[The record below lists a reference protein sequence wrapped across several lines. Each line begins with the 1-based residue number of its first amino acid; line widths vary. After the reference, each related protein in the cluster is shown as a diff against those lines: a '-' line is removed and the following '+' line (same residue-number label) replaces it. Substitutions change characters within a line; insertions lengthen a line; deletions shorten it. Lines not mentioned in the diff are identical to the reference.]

1 MNPISHLLAGAAIPL
16 VLVVAG
22 CDKPAGTSAG
32 RDPDRGGV
40 VPAAGTVESRPLP
53 VRAVRAEGEAL
64 FEALPAGRTGIDYGM
79 HWDDPASVLKEFIF
93 LNPSGGICAGDYD
106 DDGLPDLYI
115 TSPSGGNRLYRNTG
129 GFKFED
135 VTKAAG
141 VSDPGF
147 WGTGA
152 SFVDIDDDGDL
163 DLYACGYTRPN
174 KLYINDGTGRFVD
187 RAAEVGLDFNGGS
200 MMMSFTDIDNDGDL
214 DGYLATTAVAPPPG
228 TDFRVK
234 FVPRESDGKEIPVVI
249 PGLSVMTAGSS
260 LMSPGWRGSRVL
272 TSRCPLPGLT
282 MMPMEMRTSMCPTI
296 SRDLTCSTVTAE
308 MVHLRMSR
316 GKQCPIRPGSQW
328 EAMSVIST
336 MTGCLICSLPTCR
349 RAHITGRR

>member
-1 MNPISHLLAGAAIPL
+1 MNPISHLLAGAAISL

-40 VPAAGTVESRPLP
+40 APAAGTVESRPLP

-106 DDGLPDLYI
+106 GDGLPDLYI

-135 VTKAAG
+135 VTKASG

-163 DLYACGYTRPN
+163 DDYRPP
-174 KLYINDGTGRFVD
+174 VD
-187 RAAEVGLDFNGGS
+187 ESDDFNEHMDDDDELS
-200 MMMSFTDIDNDGDL
+200 H
-214 DGYLATTAVAPPPG
+214 P
-228 TDFRVK
+228 RV
-234 FVPRESDGKEIPVVI
+234 FHLSKE
-249 PGLSVMTAGSS
+249 AAN
-260 LMSPGWRGSRVL
+260 RRK
-272 TSRCPLPGLT
+272 
-282 MMPMEMRTSMCPTI
+282 TI
-296 SRDLTCSTVTAE
+296 KAKNQR
-308 MVHLRMSR
+308 
-316 GKQCPIRPGSQW
+316 
-328 EAMSVIST
+328 
-336 MTGCLICSLPTCR
+336 
-349 RAHITGRR
+349 